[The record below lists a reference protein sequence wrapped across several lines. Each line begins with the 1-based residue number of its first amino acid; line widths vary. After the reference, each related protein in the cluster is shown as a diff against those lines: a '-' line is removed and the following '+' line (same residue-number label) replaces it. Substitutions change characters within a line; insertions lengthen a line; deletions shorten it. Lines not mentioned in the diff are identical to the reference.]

1 MAQDLRI
8 AVAIPTFR
16 RPERL
21 ASLLAALPDRF
32 AELEGGVSVEVFVID
47 NDPDRSAEALATSD
61 DLPVA
66 TTYAPEPTPGIA
78 AARQHALDVTTGFDL
93 LAFID
98 DDEVPHPNWLRAL
111 VDTWRRTGAAAV
123 AGHVRT
129 VFPSGTD
136 PWVLASGLFARPLR
150 EDGES
155 LPAAGAGNLLL
166 DLAWIRRAGI
176 SFDASLGLSGGED
189 TLFTRA
195 IVRAGGR
202 VVACPA
208 SVAEDLLEEGRA
220 TRRFALARARHH
232 GQTQS
237 VIELRLADGA
247 VARAVSRVRNL
258 IKGAGWA
265 VRGALRQASGAL
277 TRSLSRR
284 AAGSREV
291 QRGIGLVQGAL
302 GAAAPEYARDNAP
315 RTGGIRAVRAALSRL
330 ARAISPFFRSVTGVH
345 TSQPVVV
352 LTLDDGPD
360 SEWTPRIL
368 DELAKRGATATFFVL
383 LTRTRTHP
391 ELVERILSEGHEIA
405 LHGADHRQLTSFPRA
420 EGFRML
426 TESKAELEDQTGRS
440 IRWYR
445 PPYGALSVSTW
456 WAVRRAGMTSVLWT
470 TSALDGRDAPHA
482 ERLARATSGISSGAI
497 LLAHDSRAA
506 AQDGADD
513 PAIAPID
520 RAQLISDVLDEYD
533 RLGLKAVSLDKA
545 LRSGR
550 LRRRMVLVG

>member
-1 MAQDLRI
+1 MTGDLRI
-8 AVAIPTFR
+8 AVAIPTYR

-21 ASLLAALPDRF
+21 ASLLAVLPERF
-32 AELEGGVSVEVFVID
+32 AELDDSVSVEVFVID
-47 NDPDRSAEALATSD
+47 NDPERSAEELATAD

-78 AARQHALDVTTGFDL
+78 AARQHALDAAAGFDL

-98 DDEVPHPNWLRAL
+98 DDEVPHANWLRAL

-123 AGHVRT
+123 AGHVHT
-129 VFPSGTD
+129 AFPAGTD

-155 LPAAGAGNLLL
+155 LPAAGAGNLLV
-166 DLAWIRRAGI
+166 DLAWVRRAGI
-176 SFDASLGLSGGED
+176 SFDTSLGLSGGED

-195 IVRAGGR
+195 IVSAGGR

-208 SVAEDLLEEGRA
+208 SIAEDTLEEGRA

-237 VIELRLADGA
+237 VIELRLAGGTA
-247 VARAVSRVRNL
+247 AKAVSRLRNL
-258 IKGAGWA
+258 IKGAGWV
-265 VRGALRQASGAL
+265 VRGTLRRTSGIL

-284 AAGSREV
+284 AKGSREQ

-302 GAAAPEYARDNAP
+302 GAAAPEYARESAP
-315 RTGGIRAVRAALSRL
+315 GTGPASAARAALSRV
-330 ARAISPFFRSVTGVH
+330 AGGISPLFRSVVGVR

-360 SEWTPRIL
+360 PEWTPRIL
-368 DELAKRGATATFFVL
+368 DALAKRGATATFFVL
-383 LTRTRTHP
+383 LTRTRIHP

-405 LHGADHRQLTSFPRA
+405 LHGADHRRLTSLPPGEA
-420 EGFRML
+420 SRML
-426 TESKAELEDQTGRS
+426 AESRSELEHLTGRP

-445 PPYGALSVSTW
+445 PPYGALSISSW
-456 WAVRRAGMTSVLWT
+456 RAVRRAGMTSVLWT

-482 ERLARATSGISSGAI
+482 ERLARASSGISSGAI
-497 LLAHDSRAA
+497 LLAHDSRAGRA
-506 AQDGADD
+506 DGVDD
-513 PAIAPID
+513 PAIAPFD
-520 RAQLISDVLDEYD
+520 RAQLISDVLDEYE
-533 RLGLKAVSLDKA
+533 RRGLTAVSLDRA
-545 LRSGR
+545 LGSGG